1 MFNTSGWKNSKSGMS
16 GGWEGGKGESKQRG
30 DGGRDGQNRG
40 TEGSDEL
47 ESGYYDSAERRLGI
61 PALFNR
67 M

>member
-1 MFNTSGWKNSKSGMS
+1 M
-16 GGWEGGKGESKQRG
+16 GGGGLAGDEGVRKRESKHQR
-30 DGGRDGQNRG
+30 DGGRDGQNGG